1 MKKYITY
8 EEPLQGRKFTEQQ
21 MHEVYR
27 DLADKRIP
35 SVFHMVSGHDPI
47 RCIRSRYR
55 VERRRDNEEI

>member
-8 EEPLQGRKFTEQQ
+8 EEPLQGRTFTEQQ

-27 DLADKRIP
+27 DLADKKEYP
-35 SVFHMVSGHDPI
+35 VFSIWFLDMI